1 MAIKTMNEKKSIFFL
16 IMKQS
21 DLDIFPLVANVF
33 SLSTA
38 PDSIPNFTKKDV
50 LQYLLFLMEKNGSVK
65 QSANII
71 ADKLC
76 GWSFTSKAHRNLVS

>member
-1 MAIKTMNEKKSIFFL
+1 MKKNQSFFL
-16 IMKQS
+16 IMKHS

-71 ADKLC
+71 IADKLC
-76 GWSFTSKAHRNLVS
+76 GWSFTTKAHRNLVR